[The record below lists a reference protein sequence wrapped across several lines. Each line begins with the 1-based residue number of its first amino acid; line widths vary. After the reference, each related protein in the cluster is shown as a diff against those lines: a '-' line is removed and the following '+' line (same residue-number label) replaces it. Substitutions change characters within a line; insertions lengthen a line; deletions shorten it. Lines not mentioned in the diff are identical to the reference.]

1 MKESERVRKEMMED
15 NSDNDYRYVN
25 YLRKIERAE
34 RMKKFE
40 DKWLQLLL
48 EKVNVTYDD
57 KTGKYTMKH
66 KRLGTLDF
74 FPKANRIL
82 VRYENRW
89 ISRGLQ
95 WLIKNFELK

>member
-1 MKESERVRKEMMED
+1 MKKSEQLHLD
-15 NSDNDYRYVN
+15 AQSADNDYES
-25 YLRKIERAE
+25 LRLHTKALREKRAE
-34 RMKKFE
+34 TFE
-40 DKWLQLLL
+40 DRWLQVLL

-74 FPKANRIL
+74 YPKKNRIL
-82 VRYENRW
+82 IRAENKW
-89 ISRGLQ
+89 YNRGLQ

>member
-1 MKESERVRKEMMED
+1 MKKSEKLRIEAQSAEK
-15 NSDNDYRYVN
+15 DYE
-25 YLRKIERAE
+25 LLGLDRKIRREERAE
-34 RMKKFE
+34 TFE
-40 DKWLQLLL
+40 DKWLQVLL

-74 FPKANRIL
+74 YPKSNRIL
-82 VRYENRW
+82 IRAGNKWY
-89 ISRGLQ
+89 IRGLQ

>member
-1 MKESERVRKEMMED
+1 MKKSEQ
-15 NSDNDYRYVN
+15 
-25 YLRKIERAE
+25 LRIEAQSAEKDGEYIRLHGKALREERAE
-34 RMKKFE
+34 TFE

-48 EKVNVTYDD
+48 EKANVTYDD
-57 KTGKYTMKH
+57 KTGKYTMRH
-66 KRLGTLDF
+66 KRLGTIDF

-89 ISRGLQ
+89 ISGGLQ

>member
-1 MKESERVRKEMMED
+1 MKKSEELRVEAQSSEKDYES
-15 NSDNDYRYVN
+15 
-25 YLRKIERAE
+25 LRLHHKADREERAE
-34 RMKKFE
+34 TFE
-40 DKWLQLLL
+40 DKWLQVLL

-74 FPKANRIL
+74 YPKSNRIL
-82 VRYENRW
+82 IRAGNKWY
-89 ISRGLQ
+89 IRGLQ

>member
-1 MKESERVRKEMMED
+1 MKESERIRNEMMED
-15 NSDNDYRYVN
+15 HFDNDYRDVN

-34 RMKKFE
+34 RAETFE
-40 DKWLQLLL
+40 DRWLQVLL

-74 FPKANRIL
+74 YPKSNRIL
-82 VRYENRW
+82 IRAGNKWY
-89 ISRGLQ
+89 IRGLQ

>member
-1 MKESERVRKEMMED
+1 
-15 NSDNDYRYVN
+15 
-25 YLRKIERAE
+25 
-34 RMKKFE
+34 MKKSEELRIEAQSAEKDYESLRLYHKADREAHAETFE
-40 DKWLQLLL
+40 DKWLQVLL

-74 FPKANRIL
+74 YPKSNRIL
-82 VRYENRW
+82 IRAGNKWY
-89 ISRGLQ
+89 IRGLQ

>member
-1 MKESERVRKEMMED
+1 MKKSEELRIEAQSAEK
-15 NSDNDYRYVN
+15 DYE
-25 YLRKIERAE
+25 LLGLDRKIRREERAE
-34 RMKKFE
+34 TFE
-40 DKWLQLLL
+40 DKWLQVLL

-74 FPKANRIL
+74 YPKSNRIL
-82 VRYENRW
+82 IRAGNKWY
-89 ISRGLQ
+89 IRGLQ

>member
-1 MKESERVRKEMMED
+1 MKKSEQLYEEAQLSEKDDEAWRLHGRA
-15 NSDNDYRYVN
+15 
-25 YLRKIERAE
+25 LREERAE
-34 RMKKFE
+34 TFE
-40 DKWLQLLL
+40 DKGLQLLL

-57 KTGKYTMKH
+57 QTGKYTMRH
-66 KRLGTLDF
+66 KRLGTIDF

-89 ISRGLQ
+89 ISGGLQ